1 MSLYS
6 VDIAKGK
13 VSAETVALSVTGS
26 RQSLGSGPDCDEMY
40 VGTFKDEVK
49 VVAMEIVDRL
59 WKQGRIHQPREVS
72 SCYENSRAESVIPCH
87 SIHWYTLS
95 PFNES
100 ERGYCINGMDVP
112 PVPLTLS

>member
-1 MSLYS
+1 MERYLIGTSLS
-6 VDIAKGK
+6 MCIGDIAKGK
-13 VSAETVALSVTGS
+13 VSEENVALIVTGTKHS
-26 RQSLGSGPDCDEMY
+26 FESGPDWDEMY
-40 VGTFKDEVK
+40 LGTFKDEVK

-95 PFNES
+95 P
-100 ERGYCINGMDVP
+100 CNGTE
-112 PVPLTLS
+112 TLDIVL